1 MPFRPYRG
9 KFLEGIGV
17 WDKIFPYIGKYR
29 DIYLSDADNPKIV
42 KFKTADLGMD
52 FLGFVGEHTIML
64 RALQE
69 FISQECANV
78 SWAMPGS
85 DQASNL
91 QP

>member
-9 KFLEGIGV
+9 KFLRALGV

-52 FLGFVGEHTIML
+52 FLGFVGEHTIYAEGRCRSL
-64 RALQE
+64 LAR
-69 FISQECANV
+69 NV
-78 SWAMPGS
+78 PT
-85 DQASNL
+85 
-91 QP
+91 